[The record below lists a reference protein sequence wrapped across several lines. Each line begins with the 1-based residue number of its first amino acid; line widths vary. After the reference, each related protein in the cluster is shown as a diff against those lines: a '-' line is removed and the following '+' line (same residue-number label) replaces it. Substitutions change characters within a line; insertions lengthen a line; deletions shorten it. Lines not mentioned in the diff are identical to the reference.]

1 MMTTSY
7 ISSLSLWN
15 APRSGVGRLQ
25 AEIAKATQE
34 IANGGRYAD
43 TGLAL
48 GNQVSRSFSLRQSA
62 AEIAALKDGNGVT
75 ASRLS
80 MTQAVLQQMQKSA
93 DAQFAA
99 LTALPVDKR
108 LAALSASAN
117 DMMTSFTSLLNSSS
131 DGQALF
137 SGTNTGSYP
146 LRDGAGATAKAAVLT
161 AFQDAFGFAPSDA
174 RAANLTASQIQNFLE
189 GTIAAQFGN
198 PTWGTTWSQASS
210 TTITSR
216 ISLSETATTSVSADA
231 MPFRQLAQAA
241 TIAGID
247 FSGLSADAQAAVSGR
262 VMGLLSKGSAGLVSI
277 QADLGRSQS
286 RITDANSRLD
296 AQQTLI
302 TKEISGLE
310 SVDPVEAKTRLDAAS
325 TQLQMSYA
333 LTAQIQGLTLLK
345 YLS

>member
-34 IANGGRYAD
+34 IANGGRHAD

-48 GNQVSRSFSLRQSA
+48 GSQVSRSFSLRQSA

-108 LAALSASAN
+108 SAALSASAN

-146 LRDGAGATAKAAVLT
+146 VRDGAGATAKAAVLT